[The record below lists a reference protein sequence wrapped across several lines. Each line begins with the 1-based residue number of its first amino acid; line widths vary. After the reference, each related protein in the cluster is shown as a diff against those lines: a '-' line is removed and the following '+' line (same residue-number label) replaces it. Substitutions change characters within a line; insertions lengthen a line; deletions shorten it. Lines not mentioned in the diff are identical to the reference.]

1 VSVGVGDLEGQTQMR
16 RSRAG
21 EPISV
26 DTLVIIPLED
36 MTVEKIESDRRL
48 SVYASKSLLGVVIWS
63 PHGLWGL
70 DDQGRSV
77 PVETYLDHVEGL
89 RQVLDN
95 L

>member
-1 VSVGVGDLEGQTQMR
+1 MR

-26 DTLVIIPLED
+26 ENLVIIPLED
-36 MTVEKIESDRRL
+36 VTVEKIESDRRL
-48 SVYASKSLLGVVIWS
+48 SIYASKSLLGVVIWS

-70 DDQGRSV
+70 DTQGKSV

-89 RQVLDN
+89 KQVLEN

>member
-1 VSVGVGDLEGQTQMR
+1 MR

-26 DTLVIIPLED
+26 ENVVIVPLED
-36 MTVEKIESDRRL
+36 LTVEKIESDRRL
-48 SVYASKSLLGVVIWS
+48 SIYASKSLLGVVIWS

-70 DDQGRSV
+70 DTQGRSV
-77 PVETYLDHVEGL
+77 PAETYLDHVEGL